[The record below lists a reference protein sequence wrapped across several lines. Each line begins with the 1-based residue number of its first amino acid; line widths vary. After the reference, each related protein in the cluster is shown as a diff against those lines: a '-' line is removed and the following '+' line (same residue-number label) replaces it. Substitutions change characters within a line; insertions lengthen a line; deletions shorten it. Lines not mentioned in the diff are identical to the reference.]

1 MLIVVSQNV
10 TLQFAW
16 GKVAESVPSPS
27 MLVPESTHMYPTNL
41 SQGAET
47 TRALTT
53 VFAGLYRV
61 LLEARSSRIPTKLTS
76 FKTQF

>member
-1 MLIVVSQNV
+1 MLIVSQDV

-16 GKVAESVPSPS
+16 GQVAEAVPSPS
-27 MLVPESTHMYPTNL
+27 VLVPESTHMYPTNL

-47 TRALTT
+47 TPALTT
-53 VFAGLYRV
+53 AFAGLYRV

-76 FKTQF
+76 FKNQF

>member
-16 GKVAESVPSPS
+16 GQVAESVPSPS

-41 SQGAET
+41 SQGGRDNPGT
-47 TRALTT
+47 DHSLC
-53 VFAGLYRV
+53 RV
-61 LLEARSSRIPTKLTS
+61 VESVPRSK
-76 FKTQF
+76 K